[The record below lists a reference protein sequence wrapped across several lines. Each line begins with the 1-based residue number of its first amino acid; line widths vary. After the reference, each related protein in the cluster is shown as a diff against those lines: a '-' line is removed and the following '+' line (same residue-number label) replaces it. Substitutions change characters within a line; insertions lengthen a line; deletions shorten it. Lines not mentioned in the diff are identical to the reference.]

1 MRQKL
6 FSVALATCTLCMA
19 AYANI
24 LTPGQVLQSPDVL
37 SLSGMTSVAMET
49 GIALDSLTFNAT
61 LDAAVFSG
69 NNVFCPTTSC
79 MTFVYQVTDNSAVG
93 TGTGIIEDLT
103 SSSFSNFMTD
113 VGYQDL
119 TSAIGPFVAG
129 GTNPGTVG
137 RSASGPGA
145 VVTFDY
151 PDAGVP
157 ANDILPGDHTSVLI
171 VETNSTTYT
180 TGLFAAIDGAT
191 ATVSAYA
198 PASPSSATPEP
209 GTLVLSGLAMLG
221 LSLVRKPAQRRG
233 MRRLGNRAGHPKP
246 HTGVES

>member
-6 FSVALATCTLCMA
+6 FSVALATCTFCMA
-19 AYANI
+19 AYADI
-24 LTPGQVLQSPDVL
+24 LTPGQVLQPPDVL
-37 SLSGMTSVAMET
+37 SLSGMTLVDTEI
-49 GIALDSLTFNAT
+49 GITLDSLTFDAT
-61 LDAAVFSG
+61 LDAAVYSG
-69 NNVFCPTTSC
+69 EDVFCPTTSC

-113 VGYQDL
+113 VGYEDL
-119 TSAIGPFVAG
+119 ASATGPFVAG
-129 GTNPGTVG
+129 GTNPDTVG

-171 VETNSTTYT
+171 VETDSTTYT
-180 TGLFAAIDGAT
+180 TGLFSAIDGAT
-191 ATVSAYA
+191 ATVSAFA

-209 GTLVLSGLAMLG
+209 GTFILSGLGMLG
-221 LSLVRKPAQRRG
+221 LSLVLKRVERRG
-233 MRRLGNRAGHPKP
+233 
-246 HTGVES
+246 